1 MAKYGFYCW
10 GLLEGILKSAN
21 TPEREI
27 ENCYIAYYTGSLE
40 AKLLDL
46 IINRNSCFNELT
58 QESHDVLK
66 TWDYTLNK
74 ENLIKAINWC
84 DSLAISIEAVNASE
98 IIESYKDHYALSK
111 KSIQAIKQ
119 YFIMWLSNSFLNDI
133 LTAQDNLS
141 DLYFGD

>member
-1 MAKYGFYCW
+1 MTKHRFYCW
-10 GLLEGILKSAN
+10 GLLEGILRSAN

-27 ENCYIAYYTGSLE
+27 ESCYIAYYTGSLE

-46 IINRNSCFNELT
+46 IINKNSCFNELT
-58 QESHDVLK
+58 QESHDALK
-66 TWDYTLNK
+66 AWDYTLNK

-84 DSLAISIEAVNASE
+84 DNLAISIEAVNASE
-98 IIESYKDHYALSK
+98 IIKSYKDTYALSE
-111 KSIQAIKQ
+111 KSIQAIKR

-133 LTAQDNLS
+133 LTAQDNIS